1 MPPGPK
7 TTARCWCCGSSVRTR
22 KRFGQHFLQ
31 HRAILDR
38 IVAALAPAPGDLVLE
53 IGPGPGG
60 LTEALAARGAR
71 VVAIEKDRD
80 LVPLAQGRVPEARIV
95 EGDALAL
102 DWRAIA
108 AAGPDQP
115 LLVTGNI
122 PYNITSPLL
131 DRALLPPRPARIV
144 FLVQKEVAER
154 LAAAPGGKTYG
165 ALTVGVQ
172 AVAGVEKLFTVPAGA
187 FTPPPKVESAVVRIV
202 PLADPMVEDAD
213 LAAFRRLVVGLFG
226 FRRKQLVR
234 GLRELTGW
242 PAERVVL
249 ALERAGLAVSA
260 RPETVEP
267 RAFAGLLRVLIDGG
281 WRPD

>member
-1 MPPGPK
+1 M
-7 TTARCWCCGSSVRTR
+7 AS
-22 KRFGQHFLQ
+22 
-31 HRAILDR
+31 
-38 IVAALAPAPGDLVLE
+38 LAPAPGDLVLE

-71 VVAIEKDRD
+71 VVAIEKDRE
-80 LVPLAQGRVPEARIV
+80 LVPLAQSRVPEARIV
-95 EGDALAL
+95 QGDALTL
-102 DWRAIA
+102 DWREV
-108 AAGPDQP
+108 AGAEPHLP

-131 DRALLPPRPARIV
+131 DRALLPPRPARIL

-154 LAAAPGGKTYG
+154 LAAPAGGKTYG

-172 AVAGVEKLFTVPAGA
+172 AVARVEKLFTVPAGA
-187 FTPPPKVESAVVRIV
+187 FTPPPKVESAVVRLV
-202 PLADPMVEDAD
+202 PLAEPLVPDGQV
-213 LAAFRRLVVGLFG
+213 AAFRRLVVGLFS

-242 PAERVVL
+242 PVERVTMV
-249 ALERAGLAVSA
+249 LERAGLAASA

-267 RAFAGLLRVLIDGG
+267 YGFAALLAVLIDGG
-281 WRPD
+281 WRPG